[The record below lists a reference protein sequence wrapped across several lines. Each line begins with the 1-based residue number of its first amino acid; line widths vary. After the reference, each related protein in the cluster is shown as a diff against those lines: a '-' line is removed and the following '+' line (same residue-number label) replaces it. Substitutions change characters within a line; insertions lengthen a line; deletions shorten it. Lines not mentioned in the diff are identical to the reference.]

1 MGLKDWL
8 IAGVATKA
16 LKSSQR
22 PGVIS
27 PPGYTVIGM
36 THKGIAGSN
45 WKITYIKDD
54 QPNMKL
60 NFTIKKG
67 ITGRSEGSGKWPF
80 HWS

>member
-8 IAGVATKA
+8 IAGVAVKA

-27 PPGYTVIGM
+27 PPGITVIGINHIGV
-36 THKGIAGSN
+36 TSSS
-45 WKITYIKDD
+45 WKITYVRDD
-54 QPNMKL
+54 QPSMKL

-67 ITGRSEGSGKWPF
+67 VTGRSEGSGKWTF